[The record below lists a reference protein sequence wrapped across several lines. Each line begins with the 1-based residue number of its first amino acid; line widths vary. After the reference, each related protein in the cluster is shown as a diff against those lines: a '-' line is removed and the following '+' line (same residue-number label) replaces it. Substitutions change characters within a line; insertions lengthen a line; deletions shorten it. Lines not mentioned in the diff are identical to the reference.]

1 MQLLA
6 SFHVDFLFKEIL
18 CNFHENLI
26 LLLKVIESLK
36 DYGMFSLLTISNLK
50 LKYIRKVH
58 AFKQDIKY
66 KSMVD
71 RNYTQHRYSTTKDTK
86 NVLRSMNVSFHSV
99 GKKACEFSVQSCVI
113 LLHLVCLLMKCEND
127 INCR

>member
-66 KSMVD
+66 KSVVD
-71 RNYTQHRYSTTKDTK
+71 RNYTQHRYSTT
-86 NVLRSMNVSFHSV
+86 
-99 GKKACEFSVQSCVI
+99 
-113 LLHLVCLLMKCEND
+113 
-127 INCR
+127 